1 MENVRNVRSIE
12 MAKIYA
18 KFNFNVLFEVE
29 DINDS
34 NEIKDA
40 VIDWWTNTTDIPYY
54 EILEEEE

>member
-1 MENVRNVRSIE
+1 

>member
-1 MENVRNVRSIE
+1 MPE
-12 MAKIYA
+12 IYA

-40 VIDWWTNTTDIPYY
+40 VIDWWTSTTDLPDY
-54 EILEEEE
+54 EILEEEDNG